1 MALLNLVTNSVD
13 AMPGGGVLHM
23 AASANAAL
31 VTITLSDTGG
41 GITPELLP
49 RIFDPW
55 VTTKPEGRGTGLG
68 LSITREVMTRLGGDV
83 EVTSELGH
91 GATFIITLPADV
103 GRIPDDA
110 YAADR

>member
-1 MALLNLVTNSVD
+1 MALLSPVPNAVD
-13 AMPGGGVLHM
+13 AMPGGGVLHI
-23 AASANAAL
+23 AASATAAL

-68 LSITREVMTRLGGDV
+68 LGIRREVVTGGGGDV
-83 EVTSELGH
+83 EVTSERGH
-91 GATFIITLPADV
+91 GATFIITLP
-103 GRIPDDA
+103 
-110 YAADR
+110 